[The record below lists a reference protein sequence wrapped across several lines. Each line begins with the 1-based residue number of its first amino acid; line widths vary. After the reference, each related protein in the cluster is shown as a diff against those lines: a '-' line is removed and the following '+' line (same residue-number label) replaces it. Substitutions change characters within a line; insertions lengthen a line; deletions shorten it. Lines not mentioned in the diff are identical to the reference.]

1 MPIKFGTSG
10 WRGIISDDFTFE
22 NVRAVAQAI
31 AEHLKERNEVKNG
44 VIVGRDT
51 RFMTERYAAVVA
63 EVLTGNGIKVYMP
76 EGPVP
81 TPVISYT
88 ILNMQLD
95 GGVNITASH
104 NPPEYC
110 GIKFNPS
117 SGGPALPNVTRSI
130 EEKIAKVKDGE
141 IEIKSLPVKEAAS
154 KGLFEIIDPFDEY
167 YKKIKETI
175 DFERIK
181 SAGVTVV
188 VDLMYSA
195 AIGYL
200 DPIIK
205 ELAAEHEII
214 HDFRDPYFGG
224 GRPEPDE
231 SRLRTAI
238 EMVRDRKWMLAV
250 AVDGDADRFGI
261 VDDEGD
267 FIKPNEIIALLAH
280 HLYKNKGLKGPVAR
294 SIATSHA
301 LDAVAREYGEDV
313 METPVG
319 FKFLGPLLMQ
329 NGAVI
334 AGEESGGLS
343 IQKHTPEKD
352 GILADLLVMEMI
364 AYEGKPLSQIRKDF
378 VKKYGKFHNT
388 RMDIELESPKDKD
401 DLMEKF
407 RHIGNEFGGLKII
420 RRDEIDG
427 VRYTFDAPDTW
438 LLARPSGTEP
448 LIRVYVEST
457 NQKLFR
463 KIIAGVR
470 KLVQG

>member
-1 MPIKFGTSG
+1 MTIKFGTSG

-22 NVRAVAQAI
+22 NVKAVAQAI
-31 AEHLKERNEVKNG
+31 AEHLKEREEAKSG

-81 TPVISYT
+81 TPVISFT

-130 EEKIAKVKDGE
+130 EEKIARVKAGE
-141 IEIKSLPVKEAAS
+141 IPVKSMPIKEAAS
-154 KGLFEIIDPFDEY
+154 KGLFEIIDPYDDY
-167 YKKIKETI
+167 YKKVKETI

-181 SAGVTVV
+181 SAGITVV

-200 DPIIK
+200 DPIIR
-205 ELAAEHEII
+205 EIAAGHEII

-231 SRLRTAI
+231 SRMRTVVEI
-238 EMVRDRKWMLAV
+238 VRDRKWMV
-250 AVDGDADRFGI
+250 GIAVDGDADRFGI

-267 FIKPNEIIALLAH
+267 FIKPNEVIALLAE

-294 SIATSHA
+294 SIATSNA
-301 LDAVAREYGEDV
+301 IDAVARSFGEDV

-352 GILADLLVMEMI
+352 GLIADLLVLEMI
-364 AYEGKPLSQIRKDF
+364 AYEGKPLSKIRKDF
-378 VKKYGKFHNT
+378 VKKYGNFHNT
-388 RMDIELESPKDKD
+388 RLDIALETPKDKEE
-401 DLMEKF
+401 LMEKF
-407 RHIGNEFGGLKII
+407 RHLKDEFAGMKIVK
-420 RRDEIDG
+420 RDEIDG
-427 VRYTFDAPDTW
+427 VRYTFEMPDTW

-457 NQKLFR
+457 NLKVFR
-463 KIIAGVR
+463 KLVSGVR
-470 KLVQG
+470 KIVQS